1 MKYIKI
7 IGKSLFKS
15 LDLLYVF
22 LFVIVTVIIELY
34 GKCLNAFGV
43 STLNISHKKLVK
55 LRETFFS
62 DELKSW
68 FVVGH
73 MHEQQKAI
81 SKKMTNNNLEIRQ
94 KELPGLN
101 LNIEAQ
107 NNLLEYLDK
116 IELSGTE
123 LMDSYNSLTKS
134 DFEFIFKMVVLNN
147 PKRVINIGS
156 TTAVKAVSQAL
167 LRSNH
172 SNQPS
177 HIVIGFPAREEV
189 KRSSSIQYFRKLI
202 NDVDLDIFESLNEN
216 DLVIID
222 LPQLIPPDQDKS
234 FFLTEILPLIPKG
247 VLICFNNI
255 TVPYE
260 FTDDWLRWTIS
271 HWSEQNMLE
280 ILLTKNQSYK
290 IEAALYYLAV
300 SNQVKLQKVLPML
313 TSKELPKTFW
323 IRTY

>member
-1 MKYIKI
+1 
-7 IGKSLFKS
+7 
-15 LDLLYVF
+15 
-22 LFVIVTVIIELY
+22 
-34 GKCLNAFGV
+34 
-43 STLNISHKKLVK
+43 
-55 LRETFFS
+55 
-62 DELKSW
+62 
-68 FVVGH
+68 

-81 SKKMTNNNLEIRQ
+81 SNRMTTSNLEIRQ
-94 KELPGLN
+94 KKLPGLN

-107 NNLLEYLDK
+107 KNLLENLDK
-116 IELSGTE
+116 IDSSGIE
-123 LMDSYNSLTKS
+123 FIDSYNSLTKS
-134 DFEFIFKMVVLNN
+134 DYEFIFKMVILNN

-156 TTAVKAVSQAL
+156 TSAVMVVSQAL
-167 LRSNH
+167 LKSNH

-177 HIVIGFPAREEV
+177 HIVIGFPTREEV
-189 KRSSSIQYFRKLI
+189 KRDSSIKYFKKLI
-202 NDVDLDIFESLNEN
+202 NDIDLDIFKSLSEN

-234 FFLTEILPLIPKG
+234 FFLTEILPLIPRG

-260 FTDDWLRWTIS
+260 FTDDWLKWTIS

-290 IEAALYYLAV
+290 IEAALYYLAM
-300 SNQVKLQKVLPML
+300 NDQVKLQKVLPML
-313 TSKELPKTFW
+313 KNKELPKTLW